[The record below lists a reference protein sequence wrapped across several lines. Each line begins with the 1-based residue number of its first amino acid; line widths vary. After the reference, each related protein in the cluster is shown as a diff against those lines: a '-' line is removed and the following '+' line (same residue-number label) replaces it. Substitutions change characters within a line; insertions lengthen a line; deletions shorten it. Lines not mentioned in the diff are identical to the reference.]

1 MSILLALLVNII
13 ITSIVYIIM
22 LAIIRSYAKDFNM
35 SLKSLITKCNEV
47 ADSFQ
52 LFKVLQ
58 VLKLLFE
65 LLLFIIGLG
74 KGYTLADIIFS
85 LVFINILIVEPV
97 IVFFVFGCLEADA
110 VHIHEKLPN
119 KSIKF

>member
-13 ITSIVYIIM
+13 ITGIVYIIM
-22 LAIIRSYAKDFNM
+22 LVIMRSYAKDFNM
-35 SLKSLITKCNEV
+35 SLKSLITNCNEV

-110 VHIHEKLPN
+110 VHIREKLRN
-119 KSIKF
+119 QSIKF

>member
-1 MSILLALLVNII
+1 MGILLALLVNVI
-13 ITSIVYIIM
+13 ITGITYIIM
-22 LAIIRSYAKDFNM
+22 LAIMRSYAKEFNM
-35 SLKSLITKCNEV
+35 SLKSLITKYDEI

-52 LFKVLQ
+52 LFNALQ

-74 KGYTLADIIFS
+74 KGYTLTDVIFS

-97 IVFFVFGCLEADA
+97 ITFLIVGYLEADDI
-110 VHIHEKLPN
+110 HIRKKLRN
-119 KSIKF
+119 QSIKF

>member
-58 VLKLLFE
+58 GLKLLFE

-74 KGYTLADIIFS
+74 KGYTLADIILS

-110 VHIHEKLPN
+110 VHIREKLRN
-119 KSIKF
+119 QSIKF

>member
-1 MSILLALLVNII
+1 MGILLALLENVIITGITYII
-13 ITSIVYIIM
+13 I
-22 LAIIRSYAKDFNM
+22 LAIMRSYAKEFNM
-35 SLKSLITKCNEV
+35 SLKSLITKYDEI

-52 LFKVLQ
+52 LFSALQ

-74 KGYTLADIIFS
+74 KGYTLTDVIFS

-97 IVFFVFGCLEADA
+97 ITFLIVGYLEADGI
-110 VHIHEKLPN
+110 HIRKKLRN
-119 KSIKF
+119 QSIKF

>member
-58 VLKLLFE
+58 GLKLLFE

-74 KGYTLADIIFS
+74 KGYTLTDVLFS
-85 LVFINILIVEPV
+85 LVFMNILIVEPV
-97 IVFFVFGCLEADA
+97 ITFLIVGYLEADA
-110 VHIHEKLPN
+110 IHIREKLRN
-119 KSIKF
+119 QAIKF

>member
-52 LFKVLQ
+52 LFNALQ

-74 KGYTLADIIFS
+74 KGYTLTDVLFS

-97 IVFFVFGCLEADA
+97 ITFLIVGYLEADA
-110 VHIHEKLPN
+110 IHIREKLRN
-119 KSIKF
+119 QAIKF

>member
-110 VHIHEKLPN
+110 VHIREKLRN
-119 KSIKF
+119 QSIKF

>member
-13 ITSIVYIIM
+13 ITGIVYIIM
-22 LAIIRSYAKDFNM
+22 LVIMRSYAKDFNM
-35 SLKSLITKCNEV
+35 SLKSLITNCNEV

-97 IVFFVFGCLEADA
+97 IVFFCFLV
-110 VHIHEKLPN
+110 V
-119 KSIKF
+119 